1 MFSFFK
7 KNNKARPNKA
17 LAATINGQVIEVA
30 PKETLLNA
38 ALRQDIE
45 FPHSCRV
52 GGCAACKCQLTDGK
66 VKELTDVGYILSDED
81 LDNGYI
87 LACQSVPKTDITIK
101 LDTPTQSMVQTAAT
115 IVAQNRLTH
124 DITELKVRTENPVD
138 FQPGQFADL
147 TLASI
152 PGLARSY
159 SFASAQTTNNELT
172 FFVREVPNG
181 RFSGAINQQE
191 LIGENIEVKGPLGDF
206 WLRPAQNPI
215 IMIAGGSGLAPII
228 AMLQA
233 EVKQSRHRPL
243 LLLFGARTQQDLYA
257 LDSIKKI
264 QLQWTERFEFLPV
277 LSEEP
282 DTSDWQGLT
291 GFVTDYIEDS
301 IQPDSHAYL
310 CGPPAMID
318 AAELRLK
325 QSGVKSEY
333 IHADR
338 FLTQTPLTQ
347 TPSDT
352 TSKDVLSKAQ
362 QSA

>member
-7 KNNKARPNKA
+7 KKNKSRSDKV

-38 ALRQDIE
+38 ALRQNIE

-101 LDTPTQSMVQTAAT
+101 LDVPEKTLVQTIGT
-115 IVAQNRLTH
+115 ITAQNPLTH
-124 DITELKVRTENPVD
+124 DITELKIRTEETVE
-138 FQPGQFADL
+138 FLPGQFADL
-147 TLASI
+147 TLATL
-152 PGLARSY
+152 PDLQRSY
-159 SFASAQTTNNELT
+159 SFASANNSNNELS

-191 LIGENIEVKGPLGDF
+191 LIGESIKITGPLGDF

-291 GFVTDYIEDS
+291 GLVTDYIEDA

-325 QSGVKSEY
+325 QSGVKSEH

-338 FLTQTPLTQ
+338 FLTQA
-347 TPSDT
+347 PSDT
-352 TSKDVLSKAQ
+352 ASSDVVSKAQ

>member
-1 MFSFFK
+1 MFSFFNKNK
-7 KNNKARPNKA
+7 KSHS
-17 LAATINGQVIEVA
+17 ATINGQVIEVQ

-38 ALRQDIE
+38 ALRNDIE

-101 LDTPTQSMVQTAAT
+101 LDLPEKSMVQTAGT

-124 DITELKVRTENPVD
+124 DITELKIRTEKPVEY
-138 FQPGQFADL
+138 QPGQFADL
-147 TLASI
+147 TLSSL
-152 PGLARSY
+152 PSLARSY
-159 SFASAQTTNNELT
+159 SFASAQTSNNELT

-191 LIGENIEVKGPLGDF
+191 LIGESIEVKGPLGDF

-215 IMIAGGSGLAPII
+215 VMIAGGSGLAPII
-228 AMLQA
+228 AMLED

-243 LLLFGARTQQDLYA
+243 LLLFGARSQQDLYA
-257 LDSIKKI
+257 LESIAKI
-264 QLQWTERFEFLPV
+264 KQQWTTTFEFLPV
-277 LSEEP
+277 LSDEP
-282 DTSDWQGLT
+282 EATQSETRDWQGLT
-291 GFVTDYIEDS
+291 GLVTDFIQDS
-301 IQPDSHAYL
+301 LMPDSHAYL

-318 AAELRLK
+318 AAEAVLK
-325 QSGVKSEY
+325 QQGIKQEH

-338 FLTQTPLTQ
+338 FLTSTLR
-347 TPSDT
+347 
-352 TSKDVLSKAQ
+352 
-362 QSA
+362 